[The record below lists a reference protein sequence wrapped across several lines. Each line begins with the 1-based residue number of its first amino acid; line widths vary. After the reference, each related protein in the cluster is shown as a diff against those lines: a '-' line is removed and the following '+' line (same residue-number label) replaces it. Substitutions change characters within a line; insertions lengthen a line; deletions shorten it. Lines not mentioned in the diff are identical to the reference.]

1 MSACQSTS
9 PGGPPRETA
18 ELDPATPMALVQR
31 AQAARGRQAAI
42 LLMQAA
48 EAYGRLAD
56 WTAAQTTLQEIDH
69 ETLDPAEQFD
79 LHLAVLRTAI
89 RLQQPEQA
97 QAAWDTATL
106 EATNQRRLRG
116 SAYYPLTS
124 ELCELLRRYRC
135 AFDALVRYQ
144 PDPAER
150 QAVHDRL
157 WTLLSYVDTNTTP
170 ALAGSEQDGWWQL
183 KLAMTTSFSVHEQRD
198 RLAAWTERWPNH
210 PFAVLPPT
218 GLARLQL
225 PAWAPRRIAL
235 MVPLSG
241 SLAPA
246 GRAVRDGFIAAYL
259 HDSTPNKPHIKIYD
273 TAGTPTPQLYE
284 QSLVDGVELIVGPL
298 SKQNLRTMA
307 DLNPEVPVLGLNYLD
322 GTSPAS
328 LRQLGLAIEDEASTI
343 IDRLLVDA
351 RERVLVVH
359 NEEDWALRG
368 ARTVTAAWPFSIE
381 SQSFADIKTIPEA
394 IGAAMRVTASQ
405 TRRQEL
411 SDLLG
416 EQLEFLPRARSD
428 LDGVVAFVSHIEAAA
443 LVPALRFH
451 FGDHLP
457 VYASSQS
464 ARTTDGLSELDGFHI
479 SAMPFNL
486 DEDALASSLKQN
498 FDVAGSNVGALY
510 ALGIDAYRVSDRW
523 QHFAIENDQI
533 YGSTGRLRLD
543 ADGRIRR
550 TLMWGLVSGGQLTP
564 AL

>member
-1 MSACQSTS
+1 
-9 PGGPPRETA
+9 
-18 ELDPATPMALVQR
+18 
-31 AQAARGRQAAI
+31 
-42 LLMQAA
+42 
-48 EAYGRLAD
+48 
-56 WTAAQTTLQEIDH
+56 
-69 ETLDPAEQFD
+69 
-79 LHLAVLRTAI
+79 
-89 RLQQPEQA
+89 
-97 QAAWDTATL
+97 
-106 EATNQRRLRG
+106 
-116 SAYYPLTS
+116 
-124 ELCELLRRYRC
+124 
-135 AFDALVRYQ
+135 
-144 PDPAER
+144 
-150 QAVHDRL
+150 
-157 WTLLSYVDTNTTP
+157 
-170 ALAGSEQDGWWQL
+170 
-183 KLAMTTSFSVHEQRD
+183 
-198 RLAAWTERWPNH
+198 
-210 PFAVLPPT
+210 
-218 GLARLQL
+218 
-225 PAWAPRRIAL
+225 
-235 MVPLSG
+235 
-241 SLAPA
+241 
-246 GRAVRDGFIAAYL
+246 
-259 HDSTPNKPHIKIYD
+259 
-273 TAGTPTPQLYE
+273 
-284 QSLVDGVELIVGPL
+284 
-298 SKQNLRTMA
+298 
-307 DLNPEVPVLGLNYLD
+307 
-322 GTSPAS
+322 

-464 ARTTDGLSELDGFHI
+464 ARTTDGLSALDGFHI

-533 YGSTGRLRLD
+533 YGSTGRLQLD